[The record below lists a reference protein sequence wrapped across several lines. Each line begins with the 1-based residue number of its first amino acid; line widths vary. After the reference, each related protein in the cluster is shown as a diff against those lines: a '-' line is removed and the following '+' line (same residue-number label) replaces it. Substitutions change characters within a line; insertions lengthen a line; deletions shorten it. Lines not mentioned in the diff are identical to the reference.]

1 MCIFLKLEYVF
12 FPLSSAAAAAKH
24 TMAEKIQR
32 YDIFNLQKEIP
43 KGMR

>member
-12 FPLSSAAAAAKH
+12 FPLSSAAAKH

-32 YDIFNLQKEIP
+32 YDIFNLLKEIP